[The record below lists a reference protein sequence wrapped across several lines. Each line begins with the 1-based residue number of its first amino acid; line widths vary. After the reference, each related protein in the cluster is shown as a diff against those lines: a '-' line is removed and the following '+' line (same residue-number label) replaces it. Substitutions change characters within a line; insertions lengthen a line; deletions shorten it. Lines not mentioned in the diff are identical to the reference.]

1 VSSRSSSASAVPAAP
16 APIPPTASI
25 RPTAKGAAR
34 RAAFL
39 DAAAEVFVAQGFEA
53 ASMTEIV
60 GLAGGSLAT
69 LYAQFGNKEGLFV
82 AMMADRI
89 EAFAAPIDAVASA
102 HLPLAQGLRQ
112 IAAAY
117 LDAILEPGAGD
128 LLRMIIAEGRKFP
141 AIARSF
147 LSLGPERVRAALAAY
162 LAERAAA
169 GEAQIT
175 DPAAMA
181 SAFLDMVGATPRM
194 RAVMDPDFAMTPPE
208 RAVHVDRCVRL
219 FLAGAGS

>member
-1 VSSRSSSASAVPAAP
+1 MSSRPSSASPVAAS
-16 APIPPTASI
+16 PPT
-25 RPTAKGAAR
+25 PKGAAR

-60 GLAGGSLAT
+60 GRAGGSLAT

-89 EAFAAPIDAVASA
+89 GAFAAPIDAVAAA
-102 HLPLAQGLRQ
+102 HLPLASGLRQ
-112 IAAAY
+112 IATAY
-117 LDAILEPGAGD
+117 LDMILQPGAGD
-128 LLRMIIAEGRKFP
+128 MLRMIIAEGRKFP

-162 LAERAAA
+162 LAERAAL
-169 GEAQIT
+169 GEARI
-175 DPAAMA
+175 DAPAVMA
-181 SAFLDMVGATPRM
+181 AAFLDMVGATARM
-194 RAVMDPDFAMTPPE
+194 RAVIDPDFSMSPAE
-208 RAVHVDRCVRL
+208 RAAHVDRCLAL
-219 FLAGAGS
+219 FLDGAGT